1 MVAAKLGATMADR
14 RDLWN
19 LGSAFVGQ
27 AIVTTAS
34 VSMGVWQFVRDLREL
49 VSALVRI
56 TAPGGVLD
64 RLADLPDTL
73 RPFAAHAESIS
84 ESLRQIATLA
94 ESLERLSKVAES
106 LPALADRAA
115 ALPEVVTLARDLE
128 SRVSQIATRMESL
141 NPHVGDLAASIGD
154 LQQSVRLLG
163 NTIGPLQGTAERVGR
178 LVERFPSS
186 WRRAVTGGASE
197 SGPESK

>member
-1 MVAAKLGATMADR
+1 SRWLRLTTVDGAWSRCGGVTERHPVWSPPSGFGGRVSVVVAAKLGATMADR

-115 ALPEVVTLARDLE
+115 ALPEVV
-128 SRVSQIATRMESL
+128 
-141 NPHVGDLAASIGD
+141 
-154 LQQSVRLLG
+154 
-163 NTIGPLQGTAERVGR
+163 
-178 LVERFPSS
+178 
-186 WRRAVTGGASE
+186 
-197 SGPESK
+197 